1 MKKRLL
7 FLILALCII
16 ISFSPSTLAA
26 NLPEVDV
33 RTEGLTPAQP
43 QEAPAEKPR
52 DAGAER
58 RTIYVSN
65 EGTEEDDGA
74 TAETPTTLAR
84 ATELANEG
92 KKPVEIV
99 VLGQVSVDTWT
110 SPTVETTLRGGDENA
125 ELLFEYCSASDGAY
139 NISLADIF
147 LADIMVPTPSLP
159 TVIRWSSPRACSTA
173 IIPQTPLLTVK
184 HVAHPAAM

>member
-1 MKKRLL
+1 M
-7 FLILALCII
+7 
-16 ISFSPSTLAA
+16 AA

-74 TAETPTTLAR
+74 TAENADHAGPCNR
-84 ATELANEG
+84 IG
-92 KKPVEIV
+92 KRREKT
-99 VLGQVSVDTWT
+99 GRNRG
-110 SPTVETTLRGGDENA
+110 LRTG
-125 ELLFEYCSASDGAY
+125 
-139 NISLADIF
+139 ISRYLD
-147 LADIMVPTPSLP
+147 
-159 TVIRWSSPRACSTA
+159 
-173 IIPQTPLLTVK
+173 
-184 HVAHPAAM
+184 

>member
-7 FLILALCII
+7 SLILALCII

-65 EGTEEDDGA
+65 EGTEEDDHAG
-74 TAETPTTLAR
+74 PCNR
-84 ATELANEG
+84 IG
-92 KKPVEIV
+92 KRREKT
-99 VLGQVSVDTWT
+99 GRNRG
-110 SPTVETTLRGGDENA
+110 LRTG
-125 ELLFEYCSASDGAY
+125 
-139 NISLADIF
+139 ISRYLD
-147 LADIMVPTPSLP
+147 
-159 TVIRWSSPRACSTA
+159 
-173 IIPQTPLLTVK
+173 
-184 HVAHPAAM
+184 

>member
-7 FLILALCII
+7 SLILALCII

-139 NISLADIF
+139 NISLADALTIDEIKF
-147 LADIMVPTPSLP
+147 KETLSK
-159 TVIRWSSPRACSTA
+159 ST
-173 IIPQTPLLTVK
+173 I
-184 HVAHPAAM
+184 

>member
-1 MKKRLL
+1 MYYN
-7 FLILALCII
+7 FFF
-16 ISFSPSTLAA
+16 SFNSGCKSTGGRPCGRRGLPRRSPRRRPQRS
-26 NLPEVDV
+26 
-33 RTEGLTPAQP
+33 RGTP
-43 QEAPAEKPR
+43 
-52 DAGAER
+52 GAER

-139 NISLADIF
+139 NISLADALTID
-147 LADIMVPTPSLP
+147 DIKFNCNYTDYFFSRYYGTYTIVANGYPL
-159 TVIRWSSPRACSTA
+159 VNRLGRAV
-173 IIPQTPLLTVK
+173 QLLYRR
-184 HVAHPAAM
+184 HHC

>member
-1 MKKRLL
+1 M
-7 FLILALCII
+7 
-16 ISFSPSTLAA
+16 
-26 NLPEVDV
+26 

-110 SPTVETTLRGGDENA
+110 SPTVETTLRAGTRTRSCC
-125 ELLFEYCSASDGAY
+125 LS
-139 NISLADIF
+139 I
-147 LADIMVPTPSLP
+147 V
-159 TVIRWSSPRACSTA
+159 RPRMERTTSVWQM
-173 IIPQTPLLTVK
+173 P
-184 HVAHPAAM
+184 